1 MEDRLIRLL
10 DILLSIAGI
19 FLLLPLF
26 ILISFILKITGEN
39 KILYKQKRV
48 GKNKNFFYLY
58 KFATMLSDSPNIGSG
73 ELTQYN
79 DPRVLPVGKFLRKTK
94 VNELPQIF
102 NILLGDMSIIGPRP
116 LVEEGEENYTLDA
129 STIIRS
135 IRPGITGIGSIIL
148 RDEESYYAHR
158 RDAKEFYIR
167 VISPYKQSLELWYV
181 NNKSSFLN
189 VKINMNNKNNL
200 VVFNNRLKKIDLI
213 DDFYVQQLNKDY
225 VLVKIKYLGKIKKII
240 NKLNDLNINLKMIEG
255 EWRLKII

>member
-1 MEDRLIRLL
+1 MPRLVDVIFSLTV
-10 DILLSIAGI
+10 ILFLS
-19 FLLLPLF
+19 PLF
-26 ILISFILKITGEN
+26 AILCIVLRITGEGEV
-39 KILYKQKRV
+39 LYSQERV
-48 GKNKNFFYLY
+48 GKNRKTFKVY
-58 KFATMLSDSPNIGSG
+58 KFATMVKNSSNIGAG
-73 ELTQYN
+73 TLTMKD
-79 DPRVLPVGKFLRKTK
+79 DPRVLPLGKFLRKTK

-181 NNKSSFLN
+181 NNKSSFL
-189 VKINMNNKNNL
+189 
-200 VVFNNRLKKIDLI
+200 RLI
-213 DDFYVQQLNKDY
+213 FYKS
-225 VLVKIKYLGKIKKII
+225 
-240 NKLNDLNINLKMIEG
+240 
-255 EWRLKII
+255 